1 LRYFTGITFILAFK
15 KKVKLTKELF
25 VLEIEKGHEVLI
37 PKVLSQDLLP
47 WGFRYYDPI
56 LKIIKTNMNIQRKEF
71 YGVKQQF
78 MADMDTGN
86 FQQQLNEIFGM
97 KRQDMIQKQIS
108 TNHKLRKEIEIY
120 TNPHVR

>member
-1 LRYFTGITFILAFK
+1 LRYFKGITFILAFK

>member
-1 LRYFTGITFILAFK
+1 
-15 KKVKLTKELF
+15 
-25 VLEIEKGHEVLI
+25 
-37 PKVLSQDLLP
+37 
-47 WGFRYYDPI
+47 
-56 LKIIKTNMNIQRKEF
+56 MNIQRKEF

-120 TNPHVR
+120 TNPHVRQI